1 MEGCNEPDRRPILGV
16 EAVAVLEALVVIA
29 LIGTVAALLA
39 GIVAMARGGDFNR
52 KWGNQLMRARVAMQA
67 LAVGL
72 MFVLYLLHQGG
83 E

>member
-1 MEGCNEPDRRPILGV
+1 
-16 EAVAVLEALVVIA
+16 VLEALVVIA

-39 GIVAMARGGDFNR
+39 GVVAMARGGDFNR
-52 KWGNQLMRARVAMQA
+52 KWGNRLMRARVAMQA

-72 MFVLYLLHQGG
+72 MLVLYLLYKGG

>member
-1 MEGCNEPDRRPILGV
+1 M
-16 EAVAVLEALVVIA
+16 LEALVVIA

-39 GIVAMARGGDFNR
+39 GVVAMARGGDFNR
-52 KWGNQLMRARVAMQA
+52 KWGNALMRARVAMQA

-72 MFVLYLLHQGG
+72 MLVLYLLYKGG